1 MTNVSE
7 LRALP
12 RLRILLG
19 LCLSLMVAMAW
30 AQPAQADTKVVTGG
44 ETRLEV
50 NVANF
55 VKLLGDGIF
64 VTAIPPARL
73 EYGAQPAA
81 IFPVRNVGLIDAAN
95 SITTVP
101 HDGGLR
107 MEKSS
112 IGQTIDT
119 TNITLTCALV
129 AGCHLLATANQVLPN
144 EVAEVR
150 DFTMS
155 DDGAG
160 TVTVT
165 GRAVVNAVTALAL
178 NTLFQTQIFFDGM
191 ELGVV
196 RAAIH
201 Y

>member
-73 EYGAQPAA
+73 EYGAQPGRDLPGPQRRPDRRCELDRDRPARRRPA
-81 IFPVRNVGLIDAAN
+81 
-95 SITTVP
+95 
-101 HDGGLR
+101 DG
-107 MEKSS
+107 
-112 IGQTIDT
+112 
-119 TNITLTCALV
+119 
-129 AGCHLLATANQVLPN
+129 
-144 EVAEVR
+144 EVEHR
-150 DFTMS
+150 P
-155 DDGAG
+155 DDRYHQHHAH
-160 TVTVT
+160 
-165 GRAVVNAVTALAL
+165 
-178 NTLFQTQIFFDGM
+178 
-191 ELGVV
+191 V
-196 RAAIH
+196 RAGGRVPFARDREWAAPERGG
-201 Y
+201 